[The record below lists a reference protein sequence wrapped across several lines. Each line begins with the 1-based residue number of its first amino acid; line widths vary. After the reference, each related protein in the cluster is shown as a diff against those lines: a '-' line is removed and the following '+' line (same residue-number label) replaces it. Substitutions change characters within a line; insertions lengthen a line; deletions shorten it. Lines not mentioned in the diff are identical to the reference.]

1 MTNDV
6 RSPAE
11 GTLVESRPVV
21 SAPKDPS
28 ERAVRRFRERHP
40 DLCFAPVVVVIPAFN
55 EEDAIGAVLDDAP
68 REACGLSVDTL
79 VIDDGS
85 VDGTARVARN
95 AGVYVAALEENSGQG
110 AALRLGYRLARE
122 HGAKYIVTLDADGQ
136 WDPADVSRLL
146 EPIIAGEADFV
157 LGSRVLGRAETDDS
171 FRQAGVRVFA
181 FVVRLLTG
189 ARVTDTSSG
198 VRAFVVAVTDTVRQE
213 EPQYQASELLVGAI
227 CQGYRI
233 AERPV
238 VMHKRTAGQSKKG
251 HNLLY
256 GLRYGRALLRTWWR
270 DRGSGNP
277 QQPEAEPRPRRAGI
291 PGLLVDTVA
300 ENRLA
305 VLVLGAGAALRGLVF
320 FAYDPFL
327 WVPSSSG
334 YIAAAGAVRPSEAH
348 TWGYSGFLWL
358 TGQGLG
364 HREIVLIQHVL
375 LLALAGLLYAFLVHL
390 GVLRWL
396 AALAVVPLSLS
407 PLLANI
413 EHRLLPD
420 ALFAVLVSA
429 ALLVLVWSRHRP
441 AVFACAAAGLLAA
454 AAGFVQLFGLVMI
467 VPMVVFLIGR
477 RAGLVRLG
485 ALLIA
490 FAIPLGG
497 YLVWMNQVHG
507 VYAFTTWRGKH
518 LYARVA
524 PFAQCDRLGPLGASQ
539 RLLCDSRP
547 VEARPG
553 PEWYLWGDPK
563 APARTLPDGVVLGF
577 AQKTIA
583 HQPLDYAKAVAG
595 GTVHAFYPGQRQRRR
610 EPCIGNVGFPDSNQA
625 ACSSQGLG
633 NAGRLSHPVAIN
645 GSLANGL
652 RWYARVDYP
661 IGPLFLACVVLTLLA
676 LLWRPGA
683 GGWRLR
689 LDAALYAAVGLTI
702 MVSAIATS
710 NFNYRYTAVL
720 YYTLPI
726 AAAIALTHFTALRVR
741 RATSS
746 PVTEGEEFPETTH
759 SSEREI
765 APRLGIASD

>member
-11 GTLVESRPVV
+11 ATLVESPAV

-28 ERAVRRFRERHP
+28 ERAVRAFRERHP

-68 REACGLSVDTL
+68 REASGLSVDTL

-146 EPIIAGEADFV
+146 EPILADEADFV

-189 ARVTDTSSG
+189 ANVTDTSSG
-198 VRAFVVAVTDTVRQE
+198 VRAFVVEVTDTVRQE

-238 VMHKRTAGQSKKG
+238 VMHKRTAGESKKG

-256 GLRYGRALLRTWWR
+256 GLSYGRALLRTWWR
-270 DRGSGNP
+270 DRGSGKP
-277 QQPEAEPRPRRAGI
+277 AQPETEPRPRRAGI
-291 PGLLVDTVA
+291 PGLLVDTLA

-305 VLVLGAGAALRGLVF
+305 VIVLGAGAALRGLVF

-327 WVPSSSG
+327 WLPTSSG

-348 TWGYSGFLWL
+348 PWGYSGFLWL

-390 GVLRWL
+390 GVVRWL

-467 VPMVVFLIGR
+467 VPMVVFLICR
-477 RAGLVRLG
+477 RAGVVRLG

-497 YLVWMNQVHG
+497 YLVWMHQVHG

-524 PFAQCDRLGPLGASQ
+524 PFAQCDRLGSLGASQ

-553 PEWYLWGDPK
+553 PEWYLWADPK
-563 APARTLPDGVVLGF
+563 APARTLPDAVVLGF

-595 GTVHAFYPGQRQRRR
+595 GTAHAFYPGQRQRRR
-610 EPCIGNVGFPDSNQA
+610 EPCIGNVGFPDSTQA
-625 ACSSQGLG
+625 ACSTPGLG

-652 RWYARVDYP
+652 RWYARVDYL
-661 IGPLFLACVVLTLLA
+661 IGPVFLACVVLTLLA

-683 GGWRLR
+683 RGWRLR
-689 LDAALYAAVGLTI
+689 LDAALYASVGLTI
-702 MVSAIATS
+702 MISAIATS

-726 AAAIALTHFTALRVR
+726 AAAIALTHLTALRAR
-741 RATSS
+741 RATSA
-746 PVTEGEEFPETTH
+746 PVTEGTGFPATTH
-759 SSEREI
+759 SSEREV
-765 APRLGIASD
+765 APGLGIASD